1 MKMSVE
7 ERNALIKE
15 NPHYGQIICNCE
27 KVSLGEIEDELSRSL
42 PPHTIKAL
50 KKRTRAGFGKCQGGF
65 CQPNVLLLLAKHFG
79 IDEIH
84 FAMVVIFNFAL
95 GALSPPMGTLMFV
108 TCSIT
113 KCPMGT
119 FIKEAVPFYTL
130 LIICLLL
137 LTFVPAF
144 STGLVNLIY

>member
-79 IDEIH
+79 I
-84 FAMVVIFNFAL
+84 
-95 GALSPPMGTLMFV
+95 SPLDVLYDREG
-108 TCSIT
+108 
-113 KCPMGT
+113 
-119 FIKEAVPFYTL
+119 
-130 LIICLLL
+130 
-137 LTFVPAF
+137 
-144 STGLVNLIY
+144 STVLEEVSK